1 MRRAKWTALMGV
13 ICLVPVTA
21 RAQPPAQ
28 QQRVERRIAVLMEEL
43 RTEMWAY
50 RQELDFFQRTPEYPT
65 LVDLRFKLRDQAIR
79 VADLERARGPEARVA
94 QRELAREM
102 EQSARELKRLTGRLE
117 NRADL
122 GAPKEVRRLAD
133 RLKDHA
139 NAIQGTIRRLDN
151 QVR

>member
-50 RQELDFFQRTPEYPT
+50 RRTPEYPT

-122 GAPKEVRRLAD
+122 GAPREVRRLAD

-139 NAIQGTIRRLDN
+139 DAIQGTIRRLDN